1 MTNSPRILVVED
13 DREIS
18 ALFDLFLEQR
28 GYRPLIANDAAV
40 GGEILRTIRPHL
52 MIADVMAGCGRG
64 ANVVALAQQ
73 AGVPVLLMS
82 GDPAAIEARLDG
94 PVPFLEK
101 PFGLVELEQAI
112 DGLLAGGTPR
122 ARRAIRRAPSIR
134 PKATCCRWRNL
145 SRGN

>member
-1 MTNSPRILVVED
+1 MANSPMILVVED

-28 GYRPLIANDAAV
+28 GYRPLIANDAVV
-40 GGEILRTIRPHL
+40 GGEILRAMRPHL
-52 MIADVMAGCGRG
+52 MIADVMAGCGSG

-101 PFGLVELEQAI
+101 PFGLAELERAI
-112 DGLLAGGTPR
+112 DGLLAGADFAWETGDPAGAVYPPESHLLR
-122 ARRAIRRAPSIR
+122 ME
-134 PKATCCRWRNL
+134 KL
-145 SRGN
+145 VEG